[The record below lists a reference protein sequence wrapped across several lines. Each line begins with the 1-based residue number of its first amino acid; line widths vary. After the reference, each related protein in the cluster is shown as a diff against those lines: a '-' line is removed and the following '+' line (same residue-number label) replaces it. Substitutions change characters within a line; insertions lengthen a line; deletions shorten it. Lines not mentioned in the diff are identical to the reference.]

1 MNKKK
6 GYSDFMTTAELAA
19 RWHKSPRTLENWR
32 VQSIGPAYTKIGGTV
47 LYKVSEIEE
56 YESKYSSNKIK

>member
-6 GYSDFMTTAELAA
+6 RYSDFMTTAELAA

-56 YESKYSSNKIK
+56 YESKYSSDKIK

>member
-32 VQSIGPAYTKIGGTV
+32 VQSIDPAYTKIGGTV

-56 YESKYSSNKIK
+56 YESKYSSDKIK

>member
-1 MNKKK
+1 MNERK
-6 GYSDFMTTAELAA
+6 GCSDFMTTAELAA

-47 LYKVSEIEE
+47 LYKISEIEE
-56 YESKYSSNKIK
+56 YESKYSSDKIK